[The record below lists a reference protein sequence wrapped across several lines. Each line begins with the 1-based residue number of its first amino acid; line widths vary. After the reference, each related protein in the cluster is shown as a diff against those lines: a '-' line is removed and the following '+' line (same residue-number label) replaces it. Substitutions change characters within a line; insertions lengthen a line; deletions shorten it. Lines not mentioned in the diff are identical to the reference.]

1 MYKFVEDFS
10 EADALFEKA
19 KKEAK
24 QFEADRDT
32 WKRACDSIKDEYRTV
47 SNDLNTKIIEWA
59 ANNRTSEITK
69 LLVSQLEMPEE
80 TVEEKA

>member
-1 MYKFVEDFS
+1 M
-10 EADALFEKA
+10 L
-19 KKEAK
+19 K

-80 TVEEKA
+80 TVEENVLSRMVNLKKDVDAEE